1 MAKSNQNYIGKKGA
15 AKASKQLRSGATPAM
30 RQVASRDMNM
40 AKKNSRTKK
49 KG

>member
-1 MAKSNQNYIGKKGA
+1 MARSSQNYIGTKGA
-15 AKASKQLRSGATPAM
+15 SKAAKQLRSGATKAM

-49 KG
+49 K